1 VRRSIV
7 VGVVGAVATVVAL
20 AGAAGAYPLPWD
32 RAASAADDPLNPQR
46 LMNADNAR
54 RILDAPDAG
63 EFALPTQVPAGLH
76 FLFTVRTTASAFE
89 IAVQHGTGVQF
100 VLCDGDADPG
110 SACDAPSVHVVRD
123 ELVDGRRVRV
133 GQVDLAATGDEHKVG
148 TPSAQEAAEALDFW
162 RTAELVRG
170 TPPWVSALAQR

>member
-1 VRRSIV
+1 
-7 VGVVGAVATVVAL
+7 
-20 AGAAGAYPLPWD
+20 
-32 RAASAADDPLNPQR
+32 
-46 LMNADNAR
+46 MNADNAR

-148 TPSAQEAAEALDFW
+148 TPSAQDAADALDFW